1 MVIKVLY
8 LFVMFCS
15 GLPCR
20 YLTNCEYCIVLCCIV
35 LYYIV
40 LYCLYCI
47 VLYCIILYCI
57 VLYCSVFINYNLNFF
72 CCYFAT
78 MLKAG
83 KESQKR
89 SSEFMLVLSCRA
101 WGSVWNPSGRR
112 IFQSKEHAITAADVI
127 LSVDKRDQET

>member
-1 MVIKVLY
+1 M
-8 LFVMFCS
+8 S
-15 GLPCR
+15 
-20 YLTNCEYCIVLCCIV
+20 
-35 LYYIV
+35 IV
-40 LYCLYCI
+40 LYCVVLYCITLYCVVCIVLYCI
-47 VLYCIILYCI
+47 VLYCIVLYCIVLYCIVLYCIVLYCIVLYCI